1 MSGEQW
7 SDLSDLFGGVQWLL
21 SMTDVVEASIVDVPD
36 WQDVVEQKQAVE
48 TALQQFE
55 EALEQQATPVLA
67 QFLREAIV
75 PYFGM
80 VEEVIGRAFEETLQR
95 PTVQ

>member
-1 MSGEQW
+1 
-7 SDLSDLFGGVQWLL
+7 
-21 SMTDVVEASIVDVPD
+21 
-36 WQDVVEQKQAVE
+36 
-48 TALQQFE
+48 
-55 EALEQQATPVLA
+55 VLA

-75 PYFGM
+75 PFFGM